1 MTINF
6 RDRPNH
12 IRMTGDILFG
22 AHFGELRSVV
32 PVSIHGNGHEPH
44 IHLGFVGPLDVN
56 ITPALAAEL
65 VRRLPEALAA
75 LPRLPDVSGSVWQG
89 EL

>member
-12 IRMTGDILFG
+12 LRMTGDILFG
-22 AHFGELRSVV
+22 AHFGDLRSVV
-32 PVSIHGNGHEPH
+32 PVSFHGNGHEPH
-44 IHLGFVGPLDVN
+44 IQLGFVGLLNMN
-56 ITPALAAEL
+56 ITPDLAVHIL
-65 VRRLPEALAA
+65 RRLPEALAA
-75 LPRLPDVSGSVWQG
+75 LPHQPDVSGSVWGG